1 MCCGVLVLVQEVA
14 PAHSSF
20 LSTALPL
27 MQEAMMMIQAD
38 VSPPP
43 RRLIDS
49 AGSVPL
55 SFLIGNGCQPTLPQ
69 RKGGVLTSS

>member
-1 MCCGVLVLVQEVA
+1 MCYGVLVLVQEVA

-38 VSPPP
+38 VSPVPD
-43 RRLIDS
+43 RLIEWV
-49 AGSVPL
+49 GLVPL
-55 SFLIGNGCQPTLPQ
+55 SLSMRNGW
-69 RKGGVLTSS
+69 